1 MSSEELKVAKEKAL
15 VCSLKFSLQSIF
27 SKIGYDC
34 DILTENGLL
43 AVDKR
48 EVVLAA
54 RDEDRGV
61 HWQEQGAYQ
70 GGGYGLYK
78 FPASSGMRR
87 DRYRVGSVADPGDL

>member
-48 EVVLAA
+48 EVV
-54 RDEDRGV
+54 
-61 HWQEQGAYQ
+61 
-70 GGGYGLYK
+70 
-78 FPASSGMRR
+78 
-87 DRYRVGSVADPGDL
+87 